1 MQTGA
6 AKLRLLIGF
15 SRSRRS
21 DSKIGFPR
29 LRPMYQL
36 KHSLALARRSIAI
49 SQVRSSLPQVSLQ
62 QSGSVANYHPSVKQS
77 PLSVPGITSLQQCGS
92 VAIIACRYYADC
104 SLVPVA
110 ATMRQRRRV
119 CCPNN

>member
-62 QSGSVANYHPSVKQS
+62 QSGSVANYHPGAHL

-92 VAIIACRYYADC
+92 VAIII
-104 SLVPVA
+104 
-110 ATMRQRRRV
+110 
-119 CCPNN
+119 